1 MTLRKRIEDALAEK
15 LRPLEQDGPVAA
27 IEFWQGR
34 REPDLDDDDLIRVV
48 KGRTPALLI
57 TTGDAIP
64 EGSMTG
70 RRSREILE
78 LFVIVVSGIQR
89 EHAAGARGNRQS
101 SDPGAYALLERTRA
115 QLDGRGL
122 EVPETGTLRFVGERF
137 LDSESGLHAWQLAYE
152 LRITRTIEDTAP
164 AITAIALRTNDAV
177 GSGDANPVLTAE
189 VTRR

>member
-1 MTLRKRIEDALAEK
+1 VSLRKRIEDALAEK

-34 REPDLDDDDLIRVV
+34 REPDLDDDELIRVV
-48 KGRTPALLI
+48 KGRTPALLV
-57 TTGDAIP
+57 TTGDAVP

-70 RRSREILE
+70 RRIREMLE

-122 EVPETGTLRFVGERF
+122 DLPETGTLRFASERF

-152 LRITRTIEDTAP
+152 LRITRTIDEPAP
-164 AITAIALRTNDAV
+164 EITAITLRTNDAA
-177 GSGDANPVLTAE
+177 GSGEADPVLVAE
-189 VTRR
+189 VTRP